1 MVMLGHDGC
10 EACAPEIARL
20 QAECRRLREDVA
32 TWQRRAK
39 EATADAPVALPK
51 AVRERLAEVALEF
64 VKQQRHDLQEVVNDL
79 WSLLQGTYLAALKQ
93 QFGPTVVATEAP
105 PLRPS
110 SQDATERKDDE

>member
-51 AVRERLAEVALEF
+51 AVRERLAD
-64 VKQQRHDLQEVVNDL
+64 DLQEVVNDL

-93 QFGPTVVATEAP
+93 RFGPTVVADAAP
-105 PLRPS
+105 PLRPRTS
-110 SQDATERKDDE
+110 NATEEE